1 MKALICIKINLDPVE
16 FIYVYKRKG
25 EKKIN
30 KIDEIEEREREE
42 GRKKE
47 ENRDVWRREGKRIPY
62 IVFRIS
68 LLEFRAPRYQIDIH
82 FRLTIAYIYMHVYMQ
97 TCRVKIRNIRGQR
110 TPEERFIADIS
121 SREKANGEMHSRVV
135 EFSGD
140 AFVTRR
146 YCVLFIFFF
155 TVETNF

>member
-1 MKALICIKINLDPVE
+1 
-16 FIYVYKRKG
+16 
-25 EKKIN
+25 
-30 KIDEIEEREREE
+30 
-42 GRKKE
+42 
-47 ENRDVWRREGKRIPY
+47 
-62 IVFRIS
+62 
-68 LLEFRAPRYQIDIH
+68 
-82 FRLTIAYIYMHVYMQ
+82 MHVYMQ

-146 YCVLFIFFF
+146 YCVLFIFFLPLKRIF
-155 TVETNF
+155 REFKLWEIFSDTYKIFRRGYKKDSRKGVGWNWLERKFVLISCWMIVICFFFWEMKRVYKKYREFLFLFFFLNKERDEF

>member
-1 MKALICIKINLDPVE
+1 MNQWTKNPRALKALICIKINLDPVE

-25 EKKIN
+25 KKKKN
-30 KIDEIEEREREE
+30 KIDEIEERKSEE

-82 FRLTIAYIYMHVYMQ
+82 FRLTIAYIYA
-97 TCRVKIRNIRGQR
+97 CIRIYANV
-110 TPEERFIADIS
+110 
-121 SREKANGEMHSRVV
+121 SRENP
-135 EFSGD
+135 
-140 AFVTRR
+140 
-146 YCVLFIFFF
+146 
-155 TVETNF
+155 

>member
-1 MKALICIKINLDPVE
+1 MK
-16 FIYVYKRKG
+16 
-25 EKKIN
+25 
-30 KIDEIEEREREE
+30 REREE

-146 YCVLFIFFF
+146 YCVLFIFFLPLKRIF
-155 TVETNF
+155 REFKL

>member
-1 MKALICIKINLDPVE
+1 
-16 FIYVYKRKG
+16 
-25 EKKIN
+25 
-30 KIDEIEEREREE
+30 
-42 GRKKE
+42 
-47 ENRDVWRREGKRIPY
+47 
-62 IVFRIS
+62 
-68 LLEFRAPRYQIDIH
+68 
-82 FRLTIAYIYMHVYMQ
+82 MHVYMQ

-155 TVETNF
+155 YRWNEFLESSNSERSFRIHIRRGYKRDSRKGTGWNWLERKFVLISCWMIVICFFEKWKGCTRNIENFCFFFFLNKERDEF